1 MNWVD
6 VILILILLLS
16 ILNSVRSGFILA
28 TLELLCW
35 MGSLALSFLL
45 YGPLSSFI
53 DKYIISASP
62 WTAPL
67 SFIVILIGIRI
78 LFEVLSRKI
87 LSNVSQEDHESTANK
102 LYGILPGLVNGFIW
116 VALLST
122 LLLLTPITNST
133 EAAKDSKI
141 SGWSIRKVNWMRD
154 QLSPVFSTLFNQ
166 VGSKSEAVVGA
177 SESIK
182 LPYKVEHPKVRADL
196 EAEMMVLVN
205 EERKKRRL
213 KPLKADPEI
222 AVPARKHSADM
233 FARGYFSHIT
243 PEGLDPFQRI
253 QAEKIIFVTAGEN
266 LALAQT
272 LAIAHQGL
280 MNSPGHRKNILRSGF
295 GRLGIG
301 ILDGGVYGL
310 MITQNF
316 RN

>member
-6 VILILILLLS
+6 IILILILLLS
-16 ILNSVRSGFILA
+16 MLSSMRRGFILA

-35 MGSLALSFLL
+35 IGSLTLSFLL
-45 YGPLSSFI
+45 YSHLSSFVE
-53 DKYIISASP
+53 KYLLSASS
-62 WTAPL
+62 WTSPL
-67 SFIVILIGIRI
+67 SFIVILIGSRI
-78 LFEVLSRKI
+78 LLEVLSRKI

-122 LLLLTPITNST
+122 ILLLMPITNST
-133 EAAKDSKI
+133 ESARNSKL
-141 SGWSIRKVNWMRD
+141 SEWSIRKVNWMRD
-154 QLSPVFSTLFNQ
+154 RLVPVFGELSYQ
-166 VGSKSEAVVGA
+166 MASKSEAVIGKSDAV
-177 SESIK
+177 K
-182 LPYKVEHPKVRADL
+182 LPYKVENPRIRPDL
-196 EAEMMVLVN
+196 EAEMLVLVN
-205 EERKKRRL
+205 EERKKHRL

-222 AVPARKHSADM
+222 AVAARKHSADM
-233 FARGYFSHIT
+233 FARGYFSHVT
-243 PEGLDPFQRI
+243 PEGVDPFQRI
-253 QAEKIIFVTAGEN
+253 QAEKIIFLTAGEN

-272 LAIAHQGL
+272 LAIAHRGL
-280 MNSPGHRKNILRSGF
+280 MNSPGHRRNILRSGF